1 MINIGNYRILKNSG
15 SLKAFYDD
23 VVYWE
28 IAKNTNKFY
37 VTFMEGLYSI
47 QNNRQESI
55 ATMEI
60 SYPHTA
66 SGSASTSSFITGGT
80 RNIAQF
86 DAFMLDHEGHAGPQD
101 HAYNGFIPVT
111 ELRGTGQW
119 KSLITSSEF
128 VERTYHYEL
137 CSEEIGTAT
146 YTAPTNNKTLIV
158 SQSTFSASYFY
169 PFSSHQLSV
178 LREESTLILNLDKES
193 ELYDGIGEK
202 GFVVIPEQSDVR
214 IRENLDFYL
223 KKAGLINISI
233 TQKAQKRG
241 R

>member
-1 MINIGNYRILKNSG
+1 MITIGNYRILKNSG

-80 RNIAQF
+80 RNIGQF
-86 DAFMLDHEGHAGPQD
+86 DAFMLDDEGHAGPQA

-137 CSEEIGTAT
+137 CSEEIGA
-146 YTAPTNNKTLIV
+146 YAGASGLKTQQTQQI
-158 SQSTFSASYFY
+158 FSASYFY
-169 PFSSHQLSV
+169 PFSNHQLSV

-214 IRENLDFYL
+214 VRENLDFYL
-223 KKAGLINISI
+223 KKAGLINVSI
-233 TQKAQKRG
+233 TQKAPDRG

>member
-1 MINIGNYRILKNSG
+1 MPGWEFTYNYYTFQATG
-15 SLKAFYDD
+15 SLACFYDD

-37 VTFMEGLYSI
+37 VTFMEGMYSI
-47 QNNRQESI
+47 QNNKQESI

-60 SYPHTA
+60 SYPHTM
-66 SGSASTSSFITGGT
+66 SGSASTSSFVTGGT
-80 RNIAQF
+80 RNIGQF
-86 DAFMLDHEGHAGPQD
+86 DSFMLDDEGHAGPQD
-101 HAYNGFIPVT
+101 HAYNGYIPVT

-119 KSLITSSEF
+119 KALITSSHF

-137 CSEEIGTAT
+137 CSEEIGSYAG
-146 YTAPTNNKTLIV
+146 AGSPAQKTKT
-158 SQSTFSASYFY
+158 SQQTFSASYFY

-202 GFVVIPEQSDVR
+202 GFVVIPEQSDIRV
-214 IRENLDFYL
+214 RENLDFYL
-223 KKAGLINISI
+223 EKAGLINKTI
-233 TQKAQKRG
+233 TIKT
-241 R
+241 